1 MIYYFLA
8 AMLATFGLTA
18 LIARFLI
25 PKLKSMKLGQQILD
39 IGPRWHKSKEGTP
52 TMGGL
57 SFIIAALLVFAVLAV
72 IMAVRGASDG
82 LEKLIIVIVM
92 ATLNG
97 AIGVV
102 DDLTK
107 FKNHRN
113 EGLTASQKYLL
124 QLVTAGLFLAAM
136 KLTGNLSTAVAIPFT
151 DITLELGIF
160 YYILSI
166 LLITGII
173 NAVNLTDGIDGLA
186 SSVTLAVGAFFAVA
200 AFTLGMLPEA
210 VISGITIGA
219 FLGFLVYNFYP
230 ARVFMGDTGS
240 LFLGGLVIG
249 MAYMIENPLIIILV
263 GIIYICEAASVIIQ
277 VGYFKIT
284 HGKRFFKM
292 APIHHHFEKCGWSE
306 LKVVGVFS
314 LVTVAAGVIAYFGI

>member
-113 EGLTASQKYLL
+113 EGLTASQKYHLL
-124 QLVTAGLFLAAM
+124 
-136 KLTGNLSTAVAIPFT
+136 P
-151 DITLELGIF
+151 
-160 YYILSI
+160 
-166 LLITGII
+166 
-173 NAVNLTDGIDGLA
+173 
-186 SSVTLAVGAFFAVA
+186 
-200 AFTLGMLPEA
+200 
-210 VISGITIGA
+210 
-219 FLGFLVYNFYP
+219 
-230 ARVFMGDTGS
+230 
-240 LFLGGLVIG
+240 
-249 MAYMIENPLIIILV
+249 
-263 GIIYICEAASVIIQ
+263 
-277 VGYFKIT
+277 
-284 HGKRFFKM
+284 KRIVK
-292 APIHHHFEKCGWSE
+292 
-306 LKVVGVFS
+306 
-314 LVTVAAGVIAYFGI
+314 